1 MRNILPFAFSFLFA
15 TSICGAGDVLAGQKI
30 LKRQQSLDLS
40 QPQPFHFDLAR
51 LIKRLGK
58 SNEQPSEYDHV
69 LKYIDTKA
77 GCLTLEDGSHWR
89 ILMTENFYPSVWKKG
104 THLKVCYSDSGF
116 FYGTA
121 RIKNIAPENSVGE
134 ITVYFEKWVFD
145 EGKEE
150 ISKVCIDESDP
161 EFGRKIVLSS
171 GAVFVSHEDNIVFEN
186 DWKEGDSLFVY
197 DNEIA
202 GTYNLYN
209 FTRQNLLGPW
219 LIRGSEEAEKSTLD
233 FTSVLSLN
241 DRLNEKIISQKYAT
255 KVVSNTIINYSA
267 GLKDPN
273 LPIGVFLFLGPT
285 GVGKTELAK
294 VLSQELSDNHFQFV
308 RFDMSQFSLE
318 YSITQ
323 LFGPTA
329 GYVGH
334 EEGGQLTEALK
345 RNPYAVVLLDE
356 IEKAHPSIRKSF
368 LSLFDDGYFIDA
380 KNEMVD
386 CRNVI
391 FVMTSNLCSSKI
403 INYSARRM
411 DPEDILEMIEGELT
425 HALSPELYNRTEPLV
440 FSPLSIESMCPIVDI
455 MLERVKVNV
464 KTARDIELT
473 IDESVRSYLIE
484 HGYSSTLGARPLRK
498 LIKNTVVNAI
508 SRAIL
513 MDNIPKGSSI
523 TLSYNEKKE
532 TWNIEWE
539 KPAM

>member
-1 MRNILPFAFSFLFA
+1 MRNVLPFAFSFLFA
-15 TSICGAGDVLAGQKI
+15 TSICGAGDVLVGQSS
-30 LKRQQSLDLS
+30 LKRQHSLDLS
-40 QPQPFHFDLAR
+40 QQRPFHVDLAK
-51 LIKRLGK
+51 LIKRLSK
-58 SNEQPSEYDHV
+58 NNEQPTEYDHV

-104 THLKVCYSDSGF
+104 IRLKVCYSDPGF

-121 RIKNIAPENSVGE
+121 HIKNIGPEVSEGE
-134 ITVYFEKWVFD
+134 ITAYFEKWVFD

-161 EFGRKIVLSS
+161 EFGRKIVISS
-171 GAVFVSHEDNIVFEN
+171 GAVFVSPEENIIFKN

-197 DNEIA
+197 NNEIA

-209 FTRQNLLGPW
+209 FRKQTLLGPW
-219 LIRGSEEAEKSTLD
+219 LTRDIEETEKSTFDL
-233 FTSVLSLN
+233 TSILSLN
-241 DRLNEKIISQKYAT
+241 DRLNEKIVSQKYAT
-255 KVVSNTIINYSA
+255 KVVSNTLINYSA

-294 VLSQELSDNHFQFV
+294 VLSQELSNNHFQFV
-308 RFDMSQFSLE
+308 RFDMSQFSVE

-391 FVMTSNLCSSKI
+391 FIMTSNLCSSKI

-411 DPEDILEMIEGELT
+411 DPEDILEMVEGELT

-440 FSPLSIESMCPIVDI
+440 FSPLSIQSMKPIVDI
-455 MLERVKVNV
+455 MLDKVRANV

-473 IDESVRSYLIE
+473 IDESVHAYLIE
-484 HGYSSTLGARPLRK
+484 HGYSSSLGARPLRK

-513 MDNIPKGSSI
+513 MDNIPKGSSMR
-523 TLSYNEKKE
+523 LSYNGKKE
-532 TWNIEWE
+532 TWDIEWE
-539 KPAM
+539 KPVT